1 MGLLSSCFELGGV
14 NTAVVEVD
22 EIGEHGVAEMGKR
35 LRFALADEFLRNAE
49 CSLKEGLGVQ
59 FVAGRGLVEVM
70 GWSM

>member
-1 MGLLSSCFELGGV
+1 MLSSCFELGV
-14 NTAVVEVD
+14 NIAVVEVD
-22 EIGEHGVAEMGKR
+22 GIGEHGVAETGKR
-35 LRFALADEFLRNAE
+35 LRLALAEGFLRGAE